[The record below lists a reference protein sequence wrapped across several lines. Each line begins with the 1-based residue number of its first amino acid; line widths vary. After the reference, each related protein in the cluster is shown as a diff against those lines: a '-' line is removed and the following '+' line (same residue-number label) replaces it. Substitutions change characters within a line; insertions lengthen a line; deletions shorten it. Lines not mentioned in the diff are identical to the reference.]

1 MCSIAGWLKACG
13 AQSDAARTFDCP
25 LHWCLAD
32 AGNVGQAGG
41 ALFYNGSEGSSLQ
54 YTYGALTANSV
65 SFSVPDRVKPGLG
78 GTL

>member
-1 MCSIAGWLKACG
+1 MGRNQTLPALLTAHCI
-13 AQSDAARTFDCP
+13 
-25 LHWCLAD
+25 AD
-32 AGNVGQAGG
+32 AGHAGQAGG

-65 SFSVPDRVKPGLG
+65 SFSVPDRIKSGLG